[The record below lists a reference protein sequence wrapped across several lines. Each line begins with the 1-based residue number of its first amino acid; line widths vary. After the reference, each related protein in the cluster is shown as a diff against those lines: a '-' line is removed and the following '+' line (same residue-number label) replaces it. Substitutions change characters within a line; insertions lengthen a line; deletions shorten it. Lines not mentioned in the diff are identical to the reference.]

1 MLLCCLKVS
10 NVSFDFPEIEISS
23 MVKQTSLHANCFSG
37 VSLTLRLFEID
48 VNIEITS

>member
-1 MLLCCLKVS
+1 MLLWCLKVS

-37 VSLTLRLFEID
+37 VSLTFK
-48 VNIEITS
+48 VV